1 MLFLMLGITIFNKK
15 TILKLKFTKRLLR
28 LIILIIASQVFV
40 LINPI
45 LYLVIELYFTPF
57 ILIIINTLLI
67 PLETLINKKYIKK
80 AKKKLTSINPLVI
93 GITGSFGKTTV
104 KNFIYQMLSNYQVSK
119 SRKSYNTEMGIG
131 KSISLDLQA
140 FDEVY
145 ISELGATKP
154 KDIEKLTN
162 LLNPTICIITD
173 IGKQHLDSFKTIDN
187 ILKTKLEIIKSNKIE
202 VLIINGDNTY
212 LNEFNYPKDLKVIR
226 VGKDKNF
233 DVYYENEN
241 FGFSKTSFDLSSK
254 KKYHINTKIVG
265 KHNIINILISFAA
278 CRYLKMDEEQIIS
291 NINNLCLPNN
301 RLEIKNINNHK
312 IIDNSFNSNSIGF
325 KNNIDY
331 LSLSPDFK
339 IVITPGIVELKQESK
354 QIHDELAKYLIDK
367 VDFVYLIKNKNTY
380 IMEKEFRRQNFT
392 NFKMVDSFKEAYI
405 ISINRKEPSTILI
418 ENDLTDYYLN
428 GGI

>member
-119 SRKSYNTEMGIG
+119 SRKSYNTEMGIC

>member
-28 LIILIIASQVFV
+28 LIILILASQVFV

-45 LYLVIELYFTPF
+45 LYLVIELYFAPF

-67 PLETLINKKYIKK
+67 PLETFINKKYIKK

-119 SRKSYNTEMGIG
+119 SRKSYNTEMGIC
-131 KSISLDLQA
+131 KSISLDLKA

-241 FGFSKTSFDLSSK
+241 FGFSETTFDLSSK
-254 KKYHINTKIVG
+254 KKYHIKTKIVG

-278 CRYLKMDEEQIIS
+278 CAYLKMDEEEIIS
-291 NINNLCLPNN
+291 NINNLHLPNN

-331 LSLSPDFK
+331 LSLSTDFK
-339 IVITPGIVELKQESK
+339 IVITPGIVELKKESQ

-380 IMEKEFRRQNFT
+380 YMEKEFKRQNFT

-405 ISINRKEPSTILI
+405 LSINRKEPSTILI